1 MGKLAKCLL
10 TVALMTCL
18 AFPALA
24 ANKYPPGPGGT
35 CIDTLKIKDVQ
46 DAAALCHP
54 TVLDTVLGVG
64 GIVIGFDAKP
74 SAFAVY
80 FQSRG
85 NPNFAGVQAF
95 TGATNYNASPF
106 NLALGDSIIVYGTVQ
121 EFPASNGTT
130 EIEGPDVVQSTNDIV
145 IRKVSSGNSLPAFK
159 ILTTHEINWI
169 PTSLGNLGETYE
181 ECLVKVNGPLKVGRA
196 STQGGLPALPFGS
209 FLVVS
214 AASPGDSVLVDGNLL
229 TTFTPPAAG
238 TNVDFV
244 QGIVIQNTTTGTNS
258 YRVTIR
264 DANDISLSAPPNMTD
279 GFPYSDTIT
288 GPMTSARP
296 ARGLG
301 TSNEV
306 LRLVFDRSVDVAT
319 AETEGNYSLA
329 SGIDGSTVDLATVVN
344 PTTVHLT
351 ITSVRGR
358 GDVETVTAS
367 GIGSLSCPSCLMSSQ
382 SRTFYNAVLTVKEV
396 QTAAP
401 ESLTVCLDRSRFAGV
416 GSTVG
421 TRLSVRGIGVG
432 KFGSLQYMEDAGA
445 PQRSGVSVFGP
456 SAPLDLGHRYLIA
469 GQCQEFGG
477 ETEIANNVY
486 LEDQGATTIPPVRV
500 GKDIAALTDTTCDAA
515 GNIDNGEDK
524 EGMLVKLVD
533 LRVAEKRTL
542 GQSWFA
548 AGPCCTW
555 GDTILVSNLNG
566 ILNSVTPP
574 DSGTIVDVTGIL
586 HFASG
591 TFRICPRDGND
602 IFKHAFPLNVGE
614 GSNMVQFSAFP
625 NPARATTINFS
636 LPRKDDVE
644 LAVYDVLGRR
654 VAVLAQGTLP
664 AAQYSKKWEGR
675 DDAGKNVGPGVYF
688 LRLRVGN
695 EVYRL
700 RSVKLN

>member
-10 TVALMTCL
+10 TVALLPCL
-18 AFPALA
+18 ALPALA

-35 CIDTLKIKDVQ
+35 CIDTLKISDIQ
-46 DAAALCHP
+46 NPAATCHP
-54 TVLDTVLGVG
+54 VVSDTVLGIG
-64 GIVIGFDAKP
+64 GIIIGFDAKP
-74 SAFAVY
+74 SAFATY

-85 NPNFAGVQAF
+85 NASFAGVQAF

-121 EFPASNGTT
+121 EFPNPNGTT
-130 EIEGPDVVQSTNDIV
+130 EIEGPDVIQSSNDIV
-145 IRKVSSGNSLPAFK
+145 IRKFSSGNSLPPFT
-159 ILTTHEINWI
+159 ILTTHQINWV
-169 PTSLGNLGETYE
+169 PSSPGNLGETYE

-196 STQGGLPALPFGS
+196 STQGGNPVLPFNS
-209 FLVVS
+209 FLLVS
-214 AASPGDSVLVDGNLL
+214 ASSPGDSVLVDGNLL

-244 QGIVIQNTTTGTNS
+244 QGIVIQNTTSGTNS

-264 DANDISLSAPPNMTD
+264 DANDISLSAPPNMID

-288 GPMTSARP
+288 QPLMAAGRP
-296 ARGLG
+296 HGLA
-301 TSNEV
+301 SNEV

-319 AETEGNYSLA
+319 AQNTGNYSLA
-329 SGIDGSTVDLATVVN
+329 SQIDGSTVDAATVVN
-344 PTTVHLT
+344 PTTVHLS

-358 GDVETVTAS
+358 GAVETVTAS
-367 GIGSLSCPSCLMSSQ
+367 GIGALSCPSCLMSSQ

-396 QTAAP
+396 QAAAP
-401 ESLTVCLDRSRFAGV
+401 ESLSVCVDRSRFAGV

-432 KFGSLQYMEDAGA
+432 KFGSLQYMEDADAGN
-445 PQRSGVSVFGP
+445 RSGVSVFGP
-456 SAPLDLGHRYLIA
+456 SAPLELGHKYLIA
-469 GQCQEFGG
+469 AQCQEFGS

-486 LEDQGATTIPPVRV
+486 LEDQGTVSIPPARA
-500 GKDIAALTDTTCDAA
+500 GKDIASLTDTTCDAL

-524 EGMLVKLVD
+524 EGMLVKIVD
-533 LRVAEKRTL
+533 LRVAEKRTI
-542 GQSWFA
+542 GQTWFA
-548 AGPCCTW
+548 AGPCCSFT
-555 GDTILVSNLNG
+555 DTILVSNLNSV
-566 ILNSVTPP
+566 LNSVTPP

-602 IFKHAFPLNVGE
+602 IFKHAFPLSVG
-614 GSNMVQFSAFP
+614 GGVNSVQFSAFP
-625 NPARATTINFS
+625 NPARTTTINFS

-654 VAVLAQGTLP
+654 VAVLANGTMP
-664 AAQYSKKWEGR
+664 AASYSKKWEGR
-675 DDAGKNVGPGVYF
+675 DDAGNNVGPGVYF

-695 EVYRL
+695 EVYKL
-700 RSVKLN
+700 RSVKLD